1 MELLTTIKT
10 LAKERKKTMN
20 KQKEKQKYLNIAKKN
35 KGITLIALVITIIV
49 LLILAGAALAT
60 ITGNNSIIEN
70 ANDAVERYNASVN
83 EEKNK
88 VSEIKSLIT
97 SDGGE
102 SSSIGDDDDDTPPA
116 PSVDTNGYATAP
128 YTVVADE
135 TNNIQ
140 IVIPTGFAPAIL
152 NGSDSTTSNPGQDGS
167 VKSIMLAE
175 NWSNITAAQINAGV
189 VIVNAAGEE
198 FVWVPISDPSD
209 FARAAWKTRDT
220 YQQVL
225 GLTDN
230 YWDDTSTTEYINMV
244 NSVNANKGFYMSRYE
259 ASQGTGNVAQSKRGQ
274 EAWCYVTR
282 SEAIAAISANPI
294 PNAHLIYGIEWD
306 STIIWI
312 QKVSGMSVTDS
323 RYWGNYNNS
332 PAPIG
337 VYTPKGST
345 TTLIRTTGYH
355 EYWKA
360 NNIYDMAGNVLEMTQ
375 ENSGTDAM
383 PARGGYCGNK
393 GDKSPAADRLDYN
406 KTASWY
412 NMRFP
417 F

>member
-1 MELLTTIKT
+1 MS
-10 LAKERKKTMN
+10 
-20 KQKEKQKYLNIAKKN
+20 KQKEKTKIFKHNS
-35 KGITLIALVITIIV
+35 GITLIALVITIIV
-49 LLILAGAALAT
+49 LLILAGVALAT
-60 ITGNNSIIEN
+60 LAGNTSIIDN
-70 ANDAVERYNASVN
+70 ANYAVEEYSRTSNAD
-83 EEKNK
+83 EAIINK
-88 VSEIKSLIT
+88 VEGMFAKYM
-97 SDGGE
+97 GE
-102 SSSIGDDDDDTPPA
+102 SSSTGDDDDDDTPPA
-116 PSVDTNGYATAP
+116 ATPKVNDAGYATENF
-128 YTVVADE
+128 TVVADA

-140 IVIPTGFAPAIL
+140 IVIPEGFAPAIL
-152 NGSDSTTSNPGQDGS
+152 NGSNSTTSNPGEDGS
-167 VKSIMLAE
+167 IKSVMPAA

-189 VIVNAAGEE
+189 VIKNAAGEE
-198 FVWVPISDPSD
+198 FVWVPIPNSSD

>member
-1 MELLTTIKT
+1 MD
-10 LAKERKKTMN
+10 
-20 KQKEKQKYLNIAKKN
+20 KQKEKQKYLNIAKQN
-35 KGITLIALVITIIV
+35 SGITLIALVITIIV
-49 LLILAGAALAT
+49 LLILAGVALAT
-60 ITGNNSIIEN
+60 LTGNTSIINN
-70 ANDAVERYNASVN
+70 ANKAVEKYNASAN
-83 EEKNK
+83 EDQK
-88 VSEIKSLIT
+88 VLNQVKDLFAKYM
-97 SDGGE
+97 GGE
-102 SSSIGDDDDDTPPA
+102 QSGETGDDDDDDTPPA
-116 PSVDTNGYATAP
+116 ATEVTLTAGQSASVDASGYATIK
-128 YTVVADE
+128 TKIVADAE
-135 TNNIQ
+135 HNIQ

-152 NGSDSTTSNPGQDGS
+152 SGSNSTTSNPGQDGS
-167 VKSIMLAE
+167 IKNVMPAAQ
-175 NWSNITAAQINAGV
+175 WSSITAAQINAGV
-189 VIVNAAGEE
+189 VIKNAAGEE
-198 FVWVPISDPSD
+198 FVWVPIPNSSD

-220 YQQVL
+220 YQLVL